1 MKSSERLELETDE
14 ARARVTN
21 TLEELRSRVT
31 PGQLVDQVIDYA
43 RDSSGGAFF
52 NNLGRQVVDNPLPVA
67 LLGMS
72 IAWLAMASGRP
83 SRPARIP
90 DGTSFRDV
98 GERAAAMGEDAAAAV
113 RSAGSELAD
122 RTKSSASA
130 VADSLRETGSRVTST
145 ARSASSAIDSIRER
159 ASSAYETAA
168 VAARRA
174 SSSVSGS
181 APAIGRNVMGASQ
194 NFVALCKEE
203 PIVLAGIGL
212 ALGATIGALLP
223 ASTTENRL
231 MGEASDDVKERARHL
246 TDKVKEGAQATYE
259 NVKDAATGVATG
271 STSSS
276 AAAQAGHA

>member
-1 MKSSERLELETDE
+1 
-14 ARARVTN
+14 
-21 TLEELRSRVT
+21 
-31 PGQLVDQVIDYA
+31 
-43 RDSSGGAFF
+43 
-52 NNLGRQVVDNPLPVA
+52 
-67 LLGMS
+67 
-72 IAWLAMASGRP
+72 
-83 SRPARIP
+83 
-90 DGTSFRDV
+90 
-98 GERAAAMGEDAAAAV
+98 
-113 RSAGSELAD
+113 
-122 RTKSSASA
+122 
-130 VADSLRETGSRVTST
+130 
-145 ARSASSAIDSIRER
+145 
-159 ASSAYETAA
+159 
-168 VAARRA
+168 
-174 SSSVSGS
+174 
-181 APAIGRNVMGASQ
+181 MGASQ